1 MRFAAKVVVVTGVGR
16 EGQVGEAVARA
27 FAEEGATL
35 VLLSRQGSEA
45 DERAAALRAAGHAA
59 SGHACELTD
68 PAQVAAVV
76 DAVRD
81 RHGGRVHA
89 LVNLAGGFALSGPV
103 ASSDV
108 ESWQRQ
114 IAINLTTAYVATRGF
129 LPLVRAARGAVVFV
143 ASEAALPG
151 ARVAEVSAY
160 AAAKGGVLTLMRAVA
175 QEERAAGV
183 RANAIAPAAIR
194 TATNVATMGAEAR
207 YVSREDVATAVLF
220 LCSDAAHAVTGQ
232 VIALTAVG

>member
-1 MRFAAKVVVVTGVGR
+1 MRFTDKVIVLTGVGR
-16 EGQVGEAVARA
+16 EGQVGETVARA

-35 VLLSRQGSEA
+35 VLLSRQASEVDA
-45 DERAAALRAAGHAA
+45 RVEALRAAGHQA
-59 SGHACELTD
+59 SGYACELTD
-68 PAQVAAVV
+68 PAQVATAA
-76 DAVRD
+76 DAVRA
-81 RHGGRVHA
+81 RHDGRVHA

-108 ESWQRQ
+108 EGWHRQ
-114 IAINLTTAYVATRGF
+114 VAINLTTAYVATRGF

-160 AAAKGGVLTLMRAVA
+160 AAAKGGVITLMRAVA

-183 RANAIAPAAIR
+183 RANAVAPAAIR
-194 TATNVATMGAEAR
+194 TATNVAAMGEEAR
-207 YVSREDVATAVLF
+207 YVSREDVAAAVLF
-220 LCSDAAHAVTGQ
+220 LCSADAHAVTGQ